1 MENVLMIEKDSR
13 TVNFKLAAGGLQ
25 DILFFVERNGCF
37 QDFPFMLLDQR
48 LCIVETGLKK
58 QKGC

>member
-1 MENVLMIEKDSR
+1 MVEKDSR
-13 TVNFKLAAGGLQ
+13 TVNFNHAAAGLQ
-25 DILFFVERNGCF
+25 DILFFVGRNGCF

-48 LCIVETGLKK
+48 LCTVETDLKK